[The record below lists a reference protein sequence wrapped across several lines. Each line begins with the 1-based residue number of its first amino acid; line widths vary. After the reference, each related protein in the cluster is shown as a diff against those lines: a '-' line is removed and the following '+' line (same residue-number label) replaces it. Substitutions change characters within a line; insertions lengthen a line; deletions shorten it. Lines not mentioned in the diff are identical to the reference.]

1 MSYDELIEKLPIE
14 IKEFVSFMICTLNPI
29 EFQDKFDNKI
39 YKIEQMGLDDFSLEV
54 IDGIKKI

>member
-39 YKIEQMGLDDFSLEV
+39 YKIEQMGLYDFSLEV
-54 IDGIKKI
+54 IDGIK

>member
-54 IDGIKKI
+54 IDA